1 MSVGSDSIPGRS
13 AFVSDYSKTT
23 KMGNSYVLRRSW
35 FFAPKLAG
43 ILAAVAT
50 FSLPGMAQGPL
61 HLTFDKA
68 AADWNHAL
76 PVGNGRIGAMVF
88 GGTEDERIQ
97 VNEDT
102 LWGGGPHD
110 YTNSDPYSHLQEIRD
125 LIFAGKIVE
134 AEKVSAGMMGNPK
147 LLMPYQPFC
156 DIHLYFPGHEQA
168 TDYRRDLR
176 LDDAVAENS
185 YAVNGVTFHR
195 ETFSSFPDQ
204 VLVVHLAASR
214 PGQLTFTV
222 QMDSPQPGTMV
233 ESTADDT
240 LQLTGQIQPRQNRPY
255 SWTGSW
261 DKPGMRF
268 AAILKVVREDGT
280 VHADGQHLEVSGA
293 NAVTLVFSA
302 ATSFLDYRDISGDAL
317 AVARAYLARAS
328 THSYDSLLKRH
339 LDDYRPLFSRV
350 QLSLGPDHSTDPI
363 DQRIKNFANSDD
375 PSLLALYF
383 AFGRYLLISSSRPGG
398 QPANLQGI
406 WNQDLTPAWA
416 SKWTTNINLEMNYWQ
431 ADAGDLWETEQP
443 LWNLIR
449 DLEVPGAETARV
461 HYHANGWVLHHN
473 TDLWRATT
481 PVDGPWGLWPMGSL
495 WLANQMWD
503 HYTFSLDRAFLRQ
516 DAYPAMK
523 GAAEFALTFLVEAPP
538 GTPFAGRLVT
548 NPSTSPE
555 NAYLLNGKRAT
566 LTYAATMDLE
576 LIRELFENC
585 RRAAGILG
593 ADAAFSAKLD
603 ATLKR
608 LPPLQIGKRGQLQ
621 EWIEDYPETEP
632 QHRHVSHLYSL
643 YPGHDIA
650 LDTTREFAAAAQ
662 KTLEIRGDGGTGWS
676 EVWRAALWARL
687 RNPEHAYNN
696 LRLLITRNTLPNMF
710 DLCPPFQIDGNLGGP
725 AAITEMLIQSTER
738 EIRVLPALPRQWP
751 SGTLKGVRVRDG
763 AHVSLG
769 WDKGRLTSLTL
780 ESGRSVR
787 YRVDYGE
794 QSRYVRLIPGKPA
807 SLDGKLEPIRK

>member
-1 MSVGSDSIPGRS
+1 MPRS
-13 AFVSDYSKTT
+13 
-23 KMGNSYVLRRSW
+23 LR
-35 FFAPKLAG
+35 FALKLSL
-43 ILAAVAT
+43 ILAAVT
-50 FSLPGMAQGPL
+50 SLGLSGVAQGPL
-61 HLTFDKA
+61 QLTFDKP

-76 PVGNGRIGAMVF
+76 PVGNGRIGAMIF

-110 YTNSDPYSHLQEIRD
+110 YTNPDAYSHLEEIRN
-125 LIFAGKIVE
+125 LIFADKIAE
-134 AEKVSAGMMGNPK
+134 AEKVSAAVMGEPR

-156 DIHLYFPGHEQA
+156 DIHLHFPGHELA
-168 TDYRRDLR
+168 TEYHRDLN
-176 LDDAVAENS
+176 LNDAVAENV
-185 YAVNGVTFHR
+185 YTVNGVTFR
-195 ETFSSFPDQ
+195 RAVFASFPDQ
-204 VLVVHLAASR
+204 VLVVHLTASQ
-214 PGQLTFTV
+214 PGQLTLTV
-222 QMDSPQPGTMV
+222 QMDSPQPGTTV

-261 DKPGMRF
+261 DKPGMLF
-268 AAILKVVREDGT
+268 AGVLKVVPEGGT
-280 VHADGQHLEVSGA
+280 VHADGQSLEVSAA
-293 NAVTLVFSA
+293 NSVTLLFSP
-302 ATSFLDYRDISGDAL
+302 ATSFKDYRDISGDAL
-317 AVARAYLARAS
+317 AAARPYLTRAS

-339 LDDYRPLFSRV
+339 LNDFRPLFSRV
-350 QLSLGPDHSTDPI
+350 QLSLGTDRSADSI
-363 DQRIKNFANSDD
+363 DQRIKDFATTDD
-375 PSLLALYF
+375 SSLLALYF

-406 WNQDLTPAWA
+406 WNQELSPPWA

-431 ADAGDLWETEQP
+431 ADTGDLWETEQP
-443 LWNLIR
+443 LWSLIR
-449 DLEVPGAETARV
+449 DLEVTGAETARV

-473 TDLWRATT
+473 TDLWRATA

-523 GAAEFALTFLVEAPP
+523 GAAEFALSFLVEAPP

-555 NAYLLNGKRAT
+555 NAYLLNGKRAS

-585 RRAAGILG
+585 RRAAHILET
-593 ADAAFSAKLD
+593 DAAFSAKLD
-603 ATLKR
+603 ATLIR

-632 QHRHVSHLYSL
+632 HHRHVSHLWSL

-650 LDTTREFAAAAQ
+650 LETTPQFAAAAE

-696 LRLLITRNTLPNMF
+696 LTLLITQNTLPNMF
-710 DLCPPFQIDGNLGGP
+710 ELCPPFQVDGNLGGP
-725 AAITEMLIQSTER
+725 AAITEMLIQSTDG
-738 EIRVLPALPRQWP
+738 EIRILPALPQQWTTG
-751 SGTLKGVRVRDG
+751 SLRGVRVRGG
-763 AHVSLG
+763 ARVSLA
-769 WDKGRLTSLTL
+769 WDKGRLASLTL
-780 ESGRSVR
+780 ESARAIH
-787 YRVDYGE
+787 YRVDYGG
-794 QSRYVRLIPGKPA
+794 QSVDLRLAPGKPV
-807 SLDGKLEPIRK
+807 SLDGKLEPITKQRKGSEAAAADHCTPQGTGVL

>member
-1 MSVGSDSIPGRS
+1 MPRSSPFVLKLASILVAIS
-13 AFVSDYSKTT
+13 AFSLT
-23 KMGNSYVLRRSW
+23 
-35 FFAPKLAG
+35 
-43 ILAAVAT
+43 VA
-50 FSLPGMAQGPL
+50 AQGPL
-61 HLTFDKA
+61 QLKFDKP
-68 AADWNHAL
+68 AADWNHAF
-76 PVGNGRIGAMVF
+76 PIGNGRIGAMVF
-88 GGTEDERIQ
+88 GGTEDERIR

-102 LWGGGPHD
+102 LWGGGPHVYVNPD
-110 YTNSDPYSHLQEIRD
+110 AYPHLQEIRD
-125 LIFAGKIVE
+125 LIFAGKIAE
-134 AEKVSAGMMGNPK
+134 AEKISAGVMGKPK

-156 DIHLYFPGHEQA
+156 DIHLHFPGHGA
-168 TDYRRDLR
+168 AADYHRDLN
-176 LDDAVAENS
+176 LDDALAES
-185 YAVNGVTFHR
+185 VYAVGNVTFRR
-195 ETFSSFPDQ
+195 EAFASFPDQ
-204 VLVVHLAASR
+204 VLVIHLAASA
-214 PGQLTFTV
+214 PGQLTFTIS
-222 QMDSPQPGTMV
+222 MDSPQPATSV
-233 ESTADDT
+233 ESAADGT

-255 SWTGSW
+255 SWTASW
-261 DKPGMRF
+261 DEPGMRF
-268 AAILKVVREDGT
+268 AGLLKVMHEGGT
-280 VHADGQHLEVSGA
+280 VRADGQRLEVSGA
-293 NAVTLVFSA
+293 IAVTLLFSP
-302 ATSFLDYRDISGDAL
+302 ATSFLNYHDISGDAL
-317 AVARAYLARAS
+317 AAARAHLMRAA
-328 THSYDSLLKRH
+328 TQSYRSLLQHH

-350 QLSLGPDHSTDPI
+350 RLSLGPDHSTDSI
-363 DQRIKNFANSDD
+363 DQRIKNFANTDD

-431 ADAGDLWETEQP
+431 ADTGDLWETEQP

-449 DLEVPGAETARV
+449 DLEVTGAETAWV
-461 HYHANGWVLHHN
+461 QYHAKGWVLHHN

-481 PVDGPWGLWPMGSL
+481 PVDGPWGLWPMGGL

-503 HYTFSLDRAFLRQ
+503 HYTFSLDREFLRR

-523 GAAEFALTFLVEAPP
+523 GAAEFALSFLVEAPP

-555 NAYLLNGKRAT
+555 NAYLLDGKRAS

-585 RRAAGILG
+585 RRAAAILG
-593 ADAAFSAKLD
+593 TDSAFRATLE

-621 EWIEDYPETEP
+621 EWIADYPETEL

-650 LDTTREFAAAAQ
+650 LDATPAFAAAAQ

-676 EVWRAALWARL
+676 EAWRAALWARL

-696 LRLLITRNTLPNMF
+696 LKLLITQNTLPNMF

-725 AAITEMLIQSTER
+725 AAITEMLLQSTDS
-738 EIRVLPALPRQWP
+738 EIRVLSALPRQWP
-751 SGTLKGVRVRDG
+751 TGSLEGVRVRGG
-763 AHVSLG
+763 ARVSLT

-780 ESGRSVR
+780 ECARPVR

-794 QSRYVRLIPGKPA
+794 QSRDLRLTPGEPF
-807 SLDGKLEPIRK
+807 SLDGSLEPIRK